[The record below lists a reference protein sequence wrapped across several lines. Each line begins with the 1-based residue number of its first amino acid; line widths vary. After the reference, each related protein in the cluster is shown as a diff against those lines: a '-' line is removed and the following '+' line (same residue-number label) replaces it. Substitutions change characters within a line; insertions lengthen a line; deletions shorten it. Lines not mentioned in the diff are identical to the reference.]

1 MLHIILY
8 GKRARITQRQTV
20 FRQQKNILLPRVVEA
35 ERRRRRFYLD
45 RSRLIPSS
53 SSRERRG
60 RTWSTL

>member
-8 GKRARITQRQTV
+8 GERARITQRQTV

-35 ERRRRRFYLD
+35 ERRRRFYLG
-45 RSRLIPSS
+45 RSRLIPSSS

-60 RTWSTL
+60 RTWSIL